1 MVIKL
6 AGKRAQG
13 RCTTD
18 GNMLFNALELAVL
31 SKATAG
37 RSHASVALLREAIN
51 KGNAKVRRTSQQ
63 QRGGMDAAIRDGSA
77 HPLPAGRLYSAGAG
91 APNTAVTQADQLVVW

>member
-6 AGKRAQG
+6 AGKCAQG
-13 RCTTD
+13 RRTTD
-18 GNMLFNALELAVL
+18 GNMLFNALELAVV

-37 RSHASVALLREAIN
+37 RSHVSVALLREASK
-51 KGNAKVRRTSQQ
+51 KGNVKVRRTSQQ
-63 QRGGMDAAIRDGSA
+63 QLGGVDAAIRDGSA
-77 HPLPAGRLYSAGAG
+77 HPLPAGRRYSAGAV